1 VDGGAKRKEKRNVR
15 GEGGVWWE
23 KGERKRKKRKKIERE
38 KLNWFYLFV
47 HFV

>member
-1 VDGGAKRKEKRNVR
+1 MRRCGRWMVGQKGKKKEMGR

-38 KLNWFYLFV
+38 KN
-47 HFV
+47 